1 VANSLTYLKAAFL
14 IPANLVA
21 LSTAAIASL
30 ATGEPL
36 GLAIAAGLETL
47 YLSLVS
53 TAPPFRRAVRAKQKN
68 GPGESEQEIAA
79 LLENLAPSQREH
91 YLVLKEL
98 RDKILDNYR
107 KLPGGRVL
115 AAASEQRIDALLT
128 SFLRLLATLNSYRKY
143 LNAADRQT
151 VERELEELVAET
163 EKDTNPRLV
172 EVKQK
177 RVEILQKR
185 VQRFRQAEESR
196 EIVSHQ
202 LAGIE
207 DVLRLTH
214 EQSIAI
220 RDPESVSRQLE
231 SLTAEVQAT
240 DETVREMEKF
250 MEFAEVAQPLPSHG
264 VRVR

>member
-1 VANSLTYLKAAFL
+1 MANSLTYLKAAFL

-21 LSTAAIASL
+21 LTTAGIASL
-30 ATGEPL
+30 ATGEPI
-36 GLAIAAGLETL
+36 GLAIAAGIEGL
-47 YLSLVS
+47 YLLFVS
-53 TAPPFRRAVRAKQKN
+53 TAPQFRRVVRAKLQT
-68 GPGESEQEIAA
+68 GAGEAELETAA
-79 LLENLAPSQREH
+79 LLETLAPSQREH

-98 RDKILDNYR
+98 RDKILENYR

-115 AAASEQRIDALLT
+115 AAASEHRIEALLT
-128 SFLRLLATLNSYRKY
+128 SFLKLLATLNSYRKY
-143 LNAADRQT
+143 LNTSDRKT
-151 VERELEELVAET
+151 VERELEELVAEV

-172 EVKQK
+172 EVKKK
-177 RVEILQKR
+177 RAEILQKR

-220 RDPESVSRQLE
+220 RDPESVSRQLDA
-231 SLTAEVQAT
+231 LTAEVQAT

-250 MEFAEVAQPLPSHG
+250 MEFAEMRESLPSQG
-264 VRVR
+264 ARVR